1 MTWSGVSPAR
11 RFQERARGLQEES
24 AIDLSDQSKVLWM
37 EVRD

>member
-1 MTWSGVSPAR
+1 MDRCFASPEI
-11 RFQERARGLQEES
+11 QERARDLPEES